1 MERQAMPEAGDDL
14 YSLILSTDGVLDF
27 LEEFT
32 RFTVGRLSPPHTRL
46 LCGIT
51 LIRPRRPVTVAADS
65 DETRQLD
72 EIQYLHAEGP
82 CLEACRTSSLVLVE
96 RVRTERR
103 WPEYMATLADKEV
116 RSILAVS
123 FDLDGTGQAALN
135 LYAEATGVFTPEAIA
150 TVEAF
155 VERTSRA
162 LKLAV
167 QVAKH
172 AETNLDLQAAM
183 GSRTTID
190 LAAGILMAQNRCS
203 QEEAIALLRR
213 ASSNRNVK
221 MHDIAAAVVAR
232 VTAEA
237 TKTHFDH

>member
-1 MERQAMPEAGDDL
+1 MEQQAMPEAGDDL

-32 RFTVGRLSPPHTRL
+32 RFTVGRLSPPRARL

-51 LIRPRRPVTVAADS
+51 LIRPRRPVTVAADG
-65 DETRQLD
+65 DKARLLD
-72 EIQYLHAEGP
+72 EIQYAHAEGP
-82 CLEACRTSSLVLVE
+82 CLEACRTSLTVLVE
-96 RVRTERR
+96 RVSTERR
-103 WPEYMATLADKEV
+103 WPEYMAAVADQDV
-116 RSILAVS
+116 RSILAVP
-123 FDLDGTGQAALN
+123 FDLDGAGEAALN
-135 LYAEATGVFTPEAIA
+135 LYAEATGAFTPEAIA
-150 TVEAF
+150 TVESF
-155 VERTSRA
+155 VEHTSGA
-162 LKLAV
+162 LRLAV

-172 AETNLDLQAAM
+172 AETNIDLQAAM

-203 QEEAIALLRR
+203 QEEAIAILRR

-237 TKTHFDH
+237 PETHFDH